1 MFYSLCTDADEYDE
15 QYEEDQRCYHTGYD
29 DLPLVSYTP
38 GQINILTP
46 GPNVPFFTSE
56 TEQTHNSPA
65 VIKMCSTS
73 LFIVPISCRPK
84 EKQRNNLKHLGYEKT
99 SRCWSVRSA
108 ILAVPNELVSLTVIL
123 RCLTKCSQT
132 I

>member
-1 MFYSLCTDADEYDE
+1 MSTFSTLSLTYTHTHTHTLPRTGMSQHKVNLSVLLLNKCVFYSLCTDADEYDE

-65 VIKMCSTS
+65 AIKMWTTS
-73 LFIVPISCRPK
+73 L
-84 EKQRNNLKHLGYEKT
+84 LY
-99 SRCWSVRSA
+99 
-108 ILAVPNELVSLTVIL
+108 
-123 RCLTKCSQT
+123 CS
-132 I
+132 